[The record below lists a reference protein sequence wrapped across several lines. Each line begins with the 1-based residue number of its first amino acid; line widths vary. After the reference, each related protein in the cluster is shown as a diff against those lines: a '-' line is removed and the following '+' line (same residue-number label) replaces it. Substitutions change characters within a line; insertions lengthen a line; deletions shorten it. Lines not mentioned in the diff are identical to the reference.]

1 MNYLLLYKSKQPH
14 VAAFWIHRGAEFTFS
29 IVVLCGKA
37 CALFTWVI
45 DFKSSYV
52 QSAVRT
58 GLVMLQS
65 SLVFILCR
73 WLTLVNM
80 LTPIGL
86 QLFTFCIYFIRIHVL
101 LCLSSMPDQP
111 HFHFFFSMNF
121 SISDMR
127 FWKCKIWL
135 MISLSF
141 YFKYYNQLQHWMSE
155 LILRNV

>member
-45 DFKSSYV
+45 AFKSSYV

-80 LTPIGL
+80 LTPPRPSV
-86 QLFTFCIYFIRIHVL
+86 IYFLYL
-101 LCLSSMPDQP
+101 LHRDSCIMSR
-111 HFHFFFSMNF
+111 FHAWSATFSLFFFLMNF

-141 YFKYYNQLQHWMSE
+141 YLSIITSCNIEWVS
-155 LILRNV
+155 